1 MPSLEKRL
9 SSARKEVEQRRS
21 ARPLGDLEA
30 AVAALPQIRPFTEA
44 MSGEEIDFVLRL
56 KEAGA
61 ALLRTAE
68 EAEVAGLAAAIHPLT
83 ELSRDTALP
92 LLLTDVIV
100 DAYQL
105 YEARLA
111 GAGGVVLIAAAFSDE
126 DEHEHMVDLYSLAGS
141 IGLDV
146 IVEVGDEEE
155 IEQALE
161 LLDPDS
167 FLVRNRADD
176 GAAVDFERTFSLLEE
191 VPAGKFVLS
200 QGGVRERDEVEA
212 LERAGVDAVILGPW
226 VATGDLADI
235 LRVLRG
241 ESR

>member
-56 KEAGA
+56 KDVDST
-61 ALLRTAE
+61 LLRTAE
-68 EAEVAGLAAAIHPLT
+68 DHEVAGLAASVEPLAALHR
-83 ELSRDTALP
+83 ETALP

-100 DAYQL
+100 DGYQL

-111 GAGGVVLIAAAFSDE
+111 GAGGVVLIAAAFGDE
-126 DEHEHMVDLYSLAGS
+126 NDHMADLCSLAGS

-146 IVEVGDEEE
+146 IVEVSDEEE
-155 IEQALE
+155 IADTLE

-167 FLVRNRADD
+167 FLVRNRPED
-176 GAAVDFERTFSLLEE
+176 GGAVDFERTFSLLEE

-200 QGGVRERDEVEA
+200 QGGVREREEVDA

-226 VATGDLADI
+226 AAAGDLADT

>member
-1 MPSLEKRL
+1 MSSLERRL

-56 KEAGA
+56 KDVDSS
-61 ALLRTAE
+61 LLRTAE
-68 EAEVAGLAAAIHPLT
+68 DHEVAGLAASIEPLAALHR
-83 ELSRDTALP
+83 ETALP
-92 LLLTDVIV
+92 LLVTDVIV
-100 DAYQL
+100 DGYQL

-111 GAGGVVLIAAAFSDE
+111 GAGGVVLIAAAFD
-126 DEHEHMVDLYSLAGS
+126 DEHDHMADLYSLAGS

-146 IVEVGDEEE
+146 IVEVSDEEE
-155 IEQALE
+155 IADTLE

-167 FLVRNRADD
+167 FLVRNRPED
-176 GAAVDFERTFSLLEE
+176 GGAVDFERTFSLLEE

-200 QGGVRERDEVEA
+200 QGGVREREEVDA
-212 LERAGVDAVILGPW
+212 LERAGVDAVILGRW
-226 VATGDLADI
+226 AAAGDLADT

>member
-9 SSARKEVEQRRS
+9 TSARREVEQRRS

-30 AVAALPQIRPFTEA
+30 AVADLPPIRPFTEA
-44 MSGEEIDFVLRL
+44 ASGEEIDFVLRL
-56 KEAGA
+56 EQAEGD
-61 ALLRTAE
+61 LLDTAE
-68 EAEVAGLAAAIHPLT
+68 SLEVAGLAASVAD
-83 ELSRDTALP
+83 LSSFASRTALP

-111 GAGGVVLIAAAFSDE
+111 GAGGVVLIAAAFQDDE
-126 DEHEHMVDLYSLAGS
+126 ERDHMSELYGLAGS
-141 IGLDV
+141 IDLDV
-146 IVEVGDEEE
+146 IVEVAAEDE
-155 IEQALE
+155 IEEVLE

-167 FLVRNRADD
+167 FLIRNRSED
-176 GAAVDFERTFSLLEE
+176 GGAVDFERTFSLLEE
-191 VPAGKFVLS
+191 VPAGKVVVS

-212 LERAGVDAVILGPW
+212 LERVGVDAVILGPW
-226 VATGDLADI
+226 AAAGNLADT

-241 ESR
+241 EAR

>member
-9 SSARKEVEQRRS
+9 SSARREVEQRRA

-30 AVAALPQIRPFTEA
+30 AVAHLRPIRPFTEA
-44 MSGEEIDFVLRL
+44 ASGEEIDFVLRL
-56 KEAGA
+56 KEADG
-61 ALLRTAE
+61 ALLETAE
-68 EAEVAGLAAAIHPLT
+68 SLEVAGLAASIGQLPSLAGLT
-83 ELSRDTALP
+83 AMP

-105 YEARLA
+105 YESRLA
-111 GAGGVVLIAAAFSDE
+111 GAGGVVLIAAAFDDE
-126 DEHEHMVDLYSLAGS
+126 DQRDHMAELYAQAGS

-146 IVEVGDEEE
+146 IVEVADEQE
-155 IEQALE
+155 IEDVLD

-167 FLVRNRADD
+167 FLVRNRGED
-176 GAAVDFERTFSLLEE
+176 GGAVDFERTFSLLEE
-191 VPAGKFVLS
+191 VPAGKVVVS

-226 VATGDLADI
+226 AAAGDLADT